1 MDSDSLFYLKNQFYL
16 GNYKHLC
23 ANPLP
28 PTSDPDYLPTLA
40 YTARSYIALK
50 NYSGALSVL
59 PPSDTSPAVKSLRSL
74 ANYFSN
80 PDENEPYLEEL
91 RDLSI
96 EVEDGIENEVEG
108 AGSGLVKVAAAT
120 AFFHEEEVEEALTTL
135 GAGCKSRDLECV
147 GLIVHIYLSISRA
160 DLAKKEYEAAKK
172 WADDSL
178 LIQIIEATIGLAVGS
193 KTLQTA
199 QYIYAEQASA
209 PGSSDNAAIITAKAV
224 SQIMLGQYS
233 EAEATLN
240 EALVVDPKYDEALAA
255 QVTLAELRGKSS
267 ESETALS
274 LLEATHPE
282 HPLVKDVLGKA
293 ASFDELAANFTV
305 PTEA

>member
-1 MDSDSLFYLKNQFYL
+1 MRRKL
-16 GNYKHLC
+16 
-23 ANPLP
+23 
-28 PTSDPDYLPTLA
+28 
-40 YTARSYIALK
+40 RSYIALK

-59 PPSDTSPAVKSLRSL
+59 PASDTSPAVKSLRSL
-74 ANYFSN
+74 ANYFAN
-80 PDENEPYLEEL
+80 PDENDTYLEEL
-91 RDLSI
+91 RDLCI

-108 AGSGLVKVAAAT
+108 AGSGLVKVTAAT

-147 GLIVHIYLSISRA
+147 ALIVHIYLSISRA

-178 LIQIIEATIGLAVGS
+178 LIQMIEATIGLAVGS

-209 PGSSDNAAIITAKAV
+209 PGSSENAAIITAKAV
-224 SQIMLGQYS
+224 AQIMLGQYS

-240 EALVVDPKYDEALAA
+240 EALIVDPKYDEALAS

-267 ESETALS
+267 DSETALS

-282 HPLVKDVLGKA
+282 HPLVKDILDKA
-293 ASFDELAANFTV
+293 SSFDELAANFTV